1 MNCPSCNYQNRE
13 NAKFCKQCGASL
25 ERICPLCDCKL
36 DLEANFCDECGY
48 NLKLDAVAEP
58 RAKLVEEVIKELQDN
73 LLSFI
78 PKKLAEKILNDRAS
92 IEGERKQ
99 ITVLFADVS
108 GFTAMS
114 ERLDPEEVVTIMN
127 GCFEIIIEEVNRY
140 EGVINQFT
148 GDGVMALF
156 GAPIALEDHAYRA
169 VSSALAIQRS
179 LDKYSDKIKKEIGIN
194 LKIRIGINTGL
205 VVVGRIGNDLRM
217 DYTATGDTTN
227 LASRLESLAEP
238 RKVFIS
244 DSTYKLVQDYFDVKS
259 LGHVAVKGK
268 VSPVKVYRVRGIKK
282 SIDPVYI
289 AKGLTKFIGR
299 HNELE
304 IISER
309 LNRIK
314 EGSGQI
320 VGIVGEAGIGKTR
333 LIYELRKLIKN
344 QQITYIESRCHSFG
358 STTPYLPIIDH
369 IKSNFGLAAIDDDPT
384 IKKKIDS
391 EVKRMNAGLE
401 WTLPYIYNLLSLKES
416 EGFLRD
422 LDEEEKKRR
431 TYESLRSLYLK
442 GSQIR
447 PLVITVENV
456 HWMDNASGEF
466 LAYLGNVIHGYALL
480 LILTYRPG
488 FSNPFMDKSYY
499 TQISLNRLTKIES
512 RQLIDEIL
520 ERKEAPSNF
529 VKLIINQ
536 ADGNP
541 FFLEEIIHSVKEE
554 GLLRSE
560 NGKYYL
566 TKDLSELKIPDKIQ
580 NVITARIDRLE
591 DNLKRPLQYAS
602 VIGREIPL
610 KLLRKLPDIG
620 NTLESDLI
628 KLIGLEFI
636 YEKSFFP
643 EKSYLFKHA
652 LTQDVAYQ
660 SLLIKKRRQL
670 HEIIGDAIKELYE
683 SRLEE
688 YYTIL
693 AYHYK
698 NSDNKEKALY
708 YLTLAGD
715 NAVRLYS
722 HIEAKSYYEEALEL
736 LRTLPNS
743 NENKIRTNDLIIK
756 LVRELIYYET
766 AKTCLKLLG
775 EAEKLAEELND
786 NNRLAKIYYLM
797 GITIYMLENPD
808 IGIKFANRCL
818 GIAKNTGDEKL
829 IASAYYV
836 LSSLYFKKGYFPRA
850 IELFLEGISLNK
862 RLGNLQ
868 AVIHSLGLMG
878 ISYFWIGNI
887 DKGKEY
893 IMKSINMAEELG
905 EARRI
910 ASGSYYLGAVCV
922 MYGQIEEGIENLEKS
937 INLFE
942 ESGDVFYSLLPK
954 GFLGYGYVKLGE
966 TKKGIE
972 LLDKNLLMIGEKKGP
987 PLWFEAL
994 FHAFLGESYLRQ
1006 GDISKALTYATKALN
1021 LARKH
1026 GNKFE
1031 QLHAC
1036 QTLGM
1041 IYTKKGIAFLKK
1053 GKSLLNKSIDIIKE
1067 TGAAGRLPYSYFAL
1081 GLLYKEQGQGD
1092 KSKDYLEKAIPLFE
1106 KLKDEESIGKARRQL
1121 SAIKRDVL
1129 QGATLI

>member
-1 MNCPSCNYQNRE
+1 MNCPSCDYQNRE
-13 NAKFCKQCGASL
+13 DAKFCRQCGARL
-25 ERICPLCDCKL
+25 ERICPRCECKL

-48 NLKLDAVAEP
+48 NLKLDAAAEP
-58 RAKLVEEVIKELQDN
+58 RPKLVEEVIKELQDN
-73 LLSFI
+73 ILGFI

-127 GCFEIIIEEVNRY
+127 GCFQIIIEEVNRY

-205 VVVGRIGNDLRM
+205 VVVGRIGSDLRM

-238 RKVFIS
+238 GKVFIS

-259 LGHVAVKGK
+259 LGHVAVKGRT
-268 VSPVKVYRVRGIKK
+268 SPVMAYRVKGIKR

-304 IISER
+304 IICER
-309 LNRIK
+309 LDRIK

-344 QQITYIESRCHSFG
+344 QKITYIESRCASFG
-358 STTPYLPIIDH
+358 WTTPYLPIIDH
-369 IKSNFGLAAIDDDPT
+369 IKSNFGIAAIDDEST

-391 EVKRMNAGLE
+391 EVERMKAGLE

-416 EGFLRD
+416 EGFLGD
-422 LDEEEKKRR
+422 LDEKEKKRR
-431 TYESLRSLYLK
+431 THESLRSLYLQ
-442 GSQIR
+442 GSKIR
-447 PLVITVENV
+447 PLVITIENV

-466 LAYLGNVIHGYALL
+466 LTYLGDVIHGHALL

-488 FSNPFMDKSYY
+488 YSNPFTDKSYY
-499 TQISLNRLTKIES
+499 TQIPLNRLTKRES
-512 RQLIDEIL
+512 GQLIEEKFD
-520 ERKEAPSNF
+520 RKEIPSKF

-541 FFLEEIIHSVKEE
+541 FFLEEIIHSVREE
-554 GLLRSE
+554 GVLRSE

-580 NVITARIDRLE
+580 NVITARIDRLDE
-591 DNLKRPLQYAS
+591 SLKRTLQYAS
-602 VIGREIPL
+602 VLGREIPL
-610 KLLRKLPDIG
+610 NLLRKMPDIG
-620 NTLESDLI
+620 NTLESDLS

-643 EKSYLFKHA
+643 ERSYLFKHA

-660 SLLIKKRRQL
+660 SLLIKKRREL
-670 HEIIGDAIKELYE
+670 HEVIGDAIKELYE
-683 SRLEE
+683 HRLEE

-715 NAVRLYS
+715 KAVGLYS

-736 LRTLPNS
+736 LQRLPKNK
-743 NENKIRTNDLIIK
+743 ENRIRTNDLIVK

-818 GIAKNTGDEKL
+818 EIAKKTGDDKL

-836 LSSLYFKKGYFPRA
+836 LSSLYFKKGYFPRS
-850 IELFLEGISLNK
+850 IELFREGISLNR

-868 AVIHSLGLMG
+868 AVIHSLGLIG
-878 ISYFWIGNI
+878 VSYSWIGNLDTGRECI
-887 DKGKEY
+887 SESI
-893 IMKSINMAEELG
+893 IMAQELG

-910 ASGSYYLGAVCV
+910 ASGHYYLGAVCA
-922 MYGQIEEGIENLEKS
+922 MYGQLEEGIENLEKS

-954 GFLGYGYVKLGE
+954 GFLGYGYVKLGK

-972 LLDKNLLMIGEKKGP
+972 LLEKNLLMIGEKKGP

-1006 GDISKALTYATKALN
+1006 GDISKALNYATKALN

-1031 QLHAC
+1031 ELHAC

-1041 IYTKKGIAFLKK
+1041 IYTQKGPTFLKK
-1053 GKSLLNKSIDIIKE
+1053 GKGLLNKSVEIIKE
-1067 TGAAGRLPYSYFAL
+1067 TGAAGRFAYSYFAL
-1081 GLLYKEQGQGD
+1081 GLLYEEQGQGD
-1092 KSKDYLEKAIPLFE
+1092 KAKDYLEKAIPLFE
-1106 KLKDEESIGKARRQL
+1106 KLKDEGSLGRVYKEL
-1121 SAIKRDVL
+1121 TTIKRDVL